1 MVSYRRSRDSSRMTD
16 AQNVVSAKP
25 RRVLIVDDSPGF
37 RGLLH
42 WYLGT
47 LPGIEIVGEAADGEA
62 ALAAVARTNPD
73 LVLMDVRMP
82 HLNGLQACKQLRTDG
97 QAARVL
103 LLTAYGDAIPR
114 WLAAEAGADD
124 VIDKSNLGDRL
135 RDAIAA
141 IDTKTEPVS

>member
-1 MVSYRRSRDSSRMTD
+1 MTD
-16 AQNVVSAKP
+16 GAEAADVKP
-25 RRVLIVDDSPGF
+25 QRVLIVDDSPGF

-62 ALAAVARTNPD
+62 ALTAVARTKPD

-82 HLNGLQACKQLRTDG
+82 NLNGLQACKQLRSDG
-97 QAARVL
+97 QSARVL

-135 RDAIAA
+135 REAIAA
-141 IDTKTEPVS
+141 LSTKQEPSS

>member
-1 MVSYRRSRDSSRMTD
+1 MNDTEEKAAD
-16 AQNVVSAKP
+16 TSAGKS

-62 ALAAVARTNPD
+62 ALAEVARTNPD

-82 HLNGLQACKQLRTDG
+82 NLNGLQACKQLRSDG
-97 QAARVL
+97 RSARVL

-114 WLAAEAGADD
+114 WLASEAGADD

-135 RDAIAA
+135 REAITAVGVTA
-141 IDTKTEPVS
+141 GSAS

>member
-1 MVSYRRSRDSSRMTD
+1 MTN
-16 AQNVVSAKP
+16 AAEKP
-25 RRVLIVDDSPGF
+25 PGKPKRVLIVDDSPGF

-82 HLNGLQACKQLRTDG
+82 NLNGLQACKQLRSDG
-97 QAARVL
+97 RSARVL

-114 WLAAEAGADD
+114 WLASEAGADD

-135 RDAIAA
+135 REAITAVGPGAGAA
-141 IDTKTEPVS
+141 S